1 MAPFPEIHAHPGC
14 IAKLAEITAHRS
26 AVVLYYYHASAQ
38 LMSSVRKHISGN
50 LLSSFRCPAGLL
62 TIEIAQAMQ
71 RGLWKGISDEIPMLI
86 AIGGG
91 STIDLAKAMR
101 FDFPQHIPLQNLLD
115 QPIQRGAYAS
125 CPLIA
130 VPTTAGT
137 GSEVSPTST
146 IWNPYLGKKHS
157 LYGPA
162 VMPDIALVDADLCLG
177 TPWEITR
184 DSAIDALSHA
194 LESIWNVH
202 STPATDRL
210 AIAAAQAIVRD
221 LPLAR
226 QHPTDIAV
234 RASLSQAALDAGQ
247 AMAVTQT
254 AIVHALSYDDTL
266 QSGLSHGHACARW
279 LAAAL
284 QLAKS
289 YRSDLIPKL
298 DEALGKTLSQPMA
311 LHEWLHTLGFTH
323 CVPPHPSQDDMAKI
337 QAALHST
344 RGKNFIQSQ
353 QHEIESI

>member
-1 MAPFPEIHAHPGC
+1 MTSHPEIYLQPGC
-14 IAKLAEITAHRS
+14 VSKLAEITAHRS
-26 AVVLYYYHASAQ
+26 VVVLFYHHASAQ
-38 LMSSVRKHISGN
+38 LMSSVRKHILGN

-62 TIEIAQAMQ
+62 TVEIAQAMQ
-71 RGLWKGISDEIPMLI
+71 RGMWRMISDEKPILI

-91 STIDLAKAMR
+91 STIDLAKVMR
-101 FDFPQHIPLQNLLD
+101 FNLPHDIPLQNLLD
-115 QPIQRGAYAS
+115 QPIERGVYAS

-137 GSEVSPTST
+137 GSEVSPTAT

-162 VMPDIALVDADLCLG
+162 VMPDVALIDADLCLG

-234 RASLSQAALDAGQ
+234 RASLSKAALEAGK

-266 QSGLSHGHACARW
+266 RSGLSHGHACARW
-279 LAAAL
+279 LPAAL
-284 QLAKS
+284 QLAKTRQS
-289 YRSDLIPKL
+289 ELIPKL
-298 DEALGKTLSQPMA
+298 DEALGETLCQPMA
-311 LHEWLHTLGFTH
+311 LHEWLQTLGYTH
-323 CVPPHPSQDDMAKI
+323 CVPPHPSQDDMARI
-337 QAALHST
+337 QAALLSE
-344 RGKNFIQSQ
+344 RGRNFIRSQ